1 MPFRMIRNDIAR
13 VEADAIVNP
22 APGFC
27 RAAAPAVPSVRRQR
41 SRNSWKRDLSP
52 AR

>member
-1 MPFRMIRNDIAR
+1 MIRNDIAR

-27 RAAAPAVPSVRRQR
+27 RAAAPAVPSGQAAGEQ
-41 SRNSWKRDLSP
+41 KQLE
-52 AR
+52 A